1 MKVLVTGSSGL
12 VGSAIK
18 NISPNYPY
26 DFIFVSSQDADL
38 TDYMQTYN
46 LFDKHKPDYVIH
58 LAACVG
64 GLFKNMNYKVD
75 MFEKNTLINFN
86 VVKYSHTFKVKKLIC
101 CLSTCI
107 FPDKTT
113 YPINETM
120 LHDGPPHASN
130 DAYAHAKRMLEI
142 HCKTYQDQFDDNFIC
157 VIPTNIYG
165 PNDNYNLEDGHVI
178 PALTQRCY
186 LAKKEGKPFRVLGSG
201 TPLRQF
207 IYSDDLAKLFMW
219 TLENYNEKESL
230 ILSVGE
236 KNEVAI
242 KDVALEIAK
251 SFDYQH
257 MMEFDTRYSD
267 GQYKKTADN
276 SKLMNLI
283 GDFEFTRIDQGIRK
297 NTEWFIKNFE
307 DARK

>member
-75 MFEKNTLINFN
+75 MFENNVLINFN
-86 VVKYSHTFKVKKLIC
+86 VVKYSHTFKVKKLVC

-107 FPDKTT
+107 FPDNTT

-120 LHDGPPHASN
+120 LHDGPPHSSN
-130 DAYAHAKRMLEI
+130 DAYAYAKRMLEI

-165 PNDNYNLEDGHVI
+165 PNDNYDLKDGHVI
-178 PALTQRCY
+178 PALTHRCY

-207 IYSDDLAKLFMW
+207 IFSEDLANLFMW

-251 SFDYQH
+251 SFDYEH
-257 MMEFDTRYSD
+257 MMEFDTR
-267 GQYKKTADN
+267 GTPTVNTKKRPITQN
-276 SKLMNLI
+276 
-283 GDFEFTRIDQGIRK
+283 
-297 NTEWFIKNFE
+297 
-307 DARK
+307 